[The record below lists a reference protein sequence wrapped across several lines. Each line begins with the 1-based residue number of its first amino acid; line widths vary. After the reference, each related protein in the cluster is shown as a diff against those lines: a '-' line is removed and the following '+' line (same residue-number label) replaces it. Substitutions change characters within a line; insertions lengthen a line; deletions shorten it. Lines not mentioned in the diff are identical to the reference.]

1 MVARWV
7 RDATALAV
15 LVAFTLTAC
24 VSSAPNDADFAKKAQ
39 KTVDTV
45 DAAVGTAELGI
56 SALHDGDALDPYLS
70 VLFGEAEEDAG
81 AARQSFDSVQ
91 PPGADSDEVRDQV
104 HEVTDDAIDLL
115 SEARIA
121 IRREDHE
128 AVLALD
134 APLAGVSERL
144 KQLSEDLG

>member
-1 MVARWV
+1 MGARWA
-7 RDATALAV
+7 RSAAASALLLA
-15 LVAFTLTAC
+15 LTLSAC
-24 VSSAPNDADFAKKAQ
+24 VSSSPNDADFAKKAQ

-45 DAAVGTAELGI
+45 AAAVGTAQLGI
-56 SALHDGDALDPYLS
+56 TALDDGDAFDPYLS

-81 AARQSFDSVQ
+81 AARQSFDAVQ
-91 PPGADSDEVRDQV
+91 PPGASSDEGRDQV
-104 HEVTDDAIDLL
+104 PGGPDDAIDLL

-144 KQLSEDLG
+144 K

>member
-1 MVARWV
+1 MVARWA
-7 RDATALAV
+7 RSAWAPALVVALV
-15 LVAFTLTAC
+15 LSAC
-24 VSSAPNDADFAKKAQ
+24 VSSSPNDADFAKKAQ

-45 DAAVGTAELGI
+45 AAAVGTAQLGI
-56 SALHDGDALDPYLS
+56 TALHDGDAFDPYLS
-70 VLFGEAEEDAG
+70 VLLGEAEEDAG

-91 PPGADSDEVRDQV
+91 PPGVDSDEVRDQV
-104 HEVTDDAIDLL
+104 HEVTDEAIELL

-121 IRREDHE
+121 IRREDYD